1 MIIKFNS
8 NSTEENRSHLRKFLH
23 ENGFSFNSVKTQ
35 SNLYGVS
42 IGKCKLDIRK
52 VGAFEGVEDV
62 FRVSDTYKL
71 VSRKWRK
78 DPTIIDLGDGVKVGE
93 GHFGMMMGPC
103 SIESEEQVRDMVN
116 FLSDSGVRIMRGGAF
131 KPRSSPYSFQGM
143 GLEGLKMFSS
153 IAHARGL
160 KIISEVLEPSQIDD
174 MMPYVDIFQ
183 VGARNNQNFS
193 LLKALGS
200 VDRPV
205 LLKRG
210 ISGTLEELLNSA
222 EYIYSH
228 GNERILLCERGI
240 RTFEG
245 AYRNVLDINAIPVLK
260 AKSHLPVIVDPS
272 HGIGLRECVE
282 AVGLAGIMAGADGVI
297 VESHAR
303 PEEAL
308 SDGQQTLNYSESKR
322 FIEKANR
329 VVQLRS
335 ELNNVGV

>member
-1 MIIKFNS
+1 
-8 NSTEENRSHLRKFLH
+8 
-23 ENGFSFNSVKTQ
+23 
-35 SNLYGVS
+35 
-42 IGKCKLDIRK
+42 
-52 VGAFEGVEDV
+52 
-62 FRVSDTYKL
+62 
-71 VSRKWRK
+71 
-78 DPTIIDLGDGVKVGE
+78 
-93 GHFGMMMGPC
+93 
-103 SIESEEQVRDMVN
+103 
-116 FLSDSGVRIMRGGAF
+116 
-131 KPRSSPYSFQGM
+131 
-143 GLEGLKMFSS
+143 
-153 IAHARGL
+153 
-160 KIISEVLEPSQIDD
+160 